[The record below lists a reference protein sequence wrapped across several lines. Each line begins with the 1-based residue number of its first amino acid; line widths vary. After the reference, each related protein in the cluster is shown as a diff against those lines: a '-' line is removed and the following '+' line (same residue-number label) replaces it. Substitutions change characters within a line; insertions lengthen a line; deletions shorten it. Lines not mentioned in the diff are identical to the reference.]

1 MKPIKQTTKNKSTI
15 SAIYLITDYRLLITV
30 MLPLC
35 LTGCMGIYEGGFECP
50 AGMGV
55 GCKSISEVNAMV
67 DHGVLPI
74 ISQEMRADFD
84 RNAPKCESCGRS
96 FSSNQEEPGIWINPL
111 YLDSISLK
119 PQSQNEGKAEDSAE
133 NLRKRIQEKIIREKD
148 LHDKITL

>member
-1 MKPIKQTTKNKSTI
+1 MKRIKKNQTLLHCAT
-15 SAIYLITDYRLLITV
+15 AI
-30 MLPLC
+30 LPLC

-50 AGMGV
+50 AGRGV
-55 GCKSISEVNAMV
+55 GCKSISEVNDMV
-67 DHGVLPI
+67 NHGVLPR

-84 RNAPKCESCGRS
+84 PNAPKCESCDRP

-111 YLDSISLK
+111 YLDSVSSRT
-119 PQSQNEGKAEDSAE
+119 PSQNGGKTEDSAE